1 MRQKSATAP
10 EATFD
15 ERLERLEAIVGEL
28 EKGGLSLELSIE
40 RYQEGVGLLS
50 VCRTTL
56 EQYKKRVE
64 ELTAGAEPS
73 LVPYAND
80 PDASASASR

>member
-1 MRQKSATAP
+1 MRQKSAAAA
-10 EATFD
+10 EAGFD
-15 ERLERLEAIVGEL
+15 ERLARLEEIVGEL
-28 EKGGLSLELSIE
+28 EKGGLTLERSIE

-56 EQYKKRVE
+56 EQYRKRVE
-64 ELTAGAEPS
+64 ELTAGAEPA

-80 PDASASASR
+80 PDASAAGSE